1 MPAKNAFKK
10 LGFDEKDEGFIEK
23 LAQAIGCYYSK
34 ANERTY
40 TLKRFASD
48 IPSKMGAFA
57 WVHKE
62 ETDCFWVSTRKIWV
76 EKAKAKVMAG
86 RKASGVNCFPRD
98 IQHAEDSV
106 SFDTKGGY
114 HKTVSVLK
122 MINKMR

>member
-1 MPAKNAFKK
+1 MLAKSVFKK
-10 LGFDEKDEGFIEK
+10 IVFVDDDEGFIIK

-57 WVHKE
+57 WIHKE
-62 ETDCFWVSTRKIWV
+62 KTDCFWVSTRKIWV
-76 EKAKAKVMAG
+76 EKAKVKVLAG
-86 RKASGVNCFPRD
+86 RKASGINCFPRD

-106 SFDTKGGY
+106 SFDTKVGY
-114 HKTVSVLK
+114 HKAVSVLK
-122 MINKMR
+122 MINKML

>member
-1 MPAKNAFKK
+1 MPVKNALKK
-10 LGFDEKDEGFIEK
+10 IGFVDEDEGFIKK
-23 LAQAIGCYYSK
+23 LAQAIGCYYAQ

-40 TLKRFASD
+40 TLKRFASN

-62 ETDCFWVSTRKIWV
+62 EADCFWVSTRKIWV
-76 EKAKAKVMAG
+76 EKAKVKVMAS
-86 RKASGVNCFPRD
+86 RMASGVNRYPRD

-106 SFDTKGGY
+106 SFDTKNSY